1 MKQGL
6 SLKELWAVGLMTF
19 ALFMGAGNIIFPP
32 TLGHDAGP
40 AMWTAVLGFLIT
52 GVGLPLLGV
61 AAVASAGGNVR
72 LMGNRV
78 NPVFSVI
85 FSVLTYLAIGP
96 LLAIPRT
103 GAVAFE
109 IGVAPFLP
117 KGYTTS
123 AIGLFIYSIVFFALT
138 FWLCL
143 NPGKLVDR
151 FGKILTPIMIILLA
165 ILLIRGALAPLAGGE
180 FAPPTLENPF
190 SKGFLEG
197 YNTMDTLAALV
208 FGIVIA
214 SIVRERGI
222 TDQKMQA
229 KIIIKSGIIAVTGL
243 GLLYVGL
250 TYLGATSGHV
260 VGPYENGGQLITLL
274 AKQLLGDTGL
284 ILLSLAITFACLTTA
299 VGLVSS
305 SSEFFSYL
313 TGNRLSYRLVLS
325 VLILFSLVITN
336 FGLSTILKISVPLLV
351 TLYPIAIVLIGL
363 TLTNSLFQGHKA
375 VYTGGVMGAAVISI
389 LDGLAAAGLKFP
401 AVTEALSQLPL
412 MNGLMAQGLGWI
424 IPAIIGILVGGM
436 ISAMAPS
443 SRKTVTE

>member
-1 MKQGL
+1 
-6 SLKELWAVGLMTF
+6 
-19 ALFMGAGNIIFPP
+19 
-32 TLGHDAGP
+32 
-40 AMWTAVLGFLIT
+40 
-52 GVGLPLLGV
+52 
-61 AAVASAGGNVR
+61 
-72 LMGNRV
+72 
-78 NPVFSVI
+78 
-85 FSVLTYLAIGP
+85 
-96 LLAIPRT
+96 
-103 GAVAFE
+103 
-109 IGVAPFLP
+109 
-117 KGYTTS
+117 
-123 AIGLFIYSIVFFALT
+123 
-138 FWLCL
+138 
-143 NPGKLVDR
+143 
-151 FGKILTPIMIILLA
+151 
-165 ILLIRGALAPLAGGE
+165 
-180 FAPPTLENPF
+180 
-190 SKGFLEG
+190 
-197 YNTMDTLAALV
+197 
-208 FGIVIA
+208 
-214 SIVRERGI
+214 
-222 TDQKMQA
+222 
-229 KIIIKSGIIAVTGL
+229 
-243 GLLYVGL
+243 
-250 TYLGATSGHV
+250 
-260 VGPYENGGQLITLL
+260 LITLL